1 LIALDQN
8 RQLKQSLL
16 ETILD
21 DQIEVDGARPVPRRS
36 LDGFGYHPTWLLS
49 QSVA

>member
-1 LIALDQN
+1 LIALDQT

-16 ETILD
+16 ETILNNP
-21 DQIEVDGARPVPRRS
+21 IEVDGARLVPRRS
-36 LDGFGYHPTWLLS
+36 ADGVGYNPTWLLG